1 MVLELQIIVVR
12 SKNLRV
18 LERRLLCSL
27 IVPLHE
33 KLRKPTC
40 QTRRKRDKPL
50 VVLFQQ
56 LHIHARAVI
65 KAVQKAARDH
75 IAEVP
80 VARLVF
86 AEQHQVVCLAV
97 KRVHLVKARSGR
109 DIDLA
114 ADDGLHARRLRRL
127 VKVNCAVHDAVVG
140 DGDRVLPQLLDPV
153 H

>member
-1 MVLELQIIVVR
+1 M
-12 SKNLRV
+12 
-18 LERRLLCSL
+18 
-27 IVPLHE
+27 
-33 KLRKPTC
+33 
-40 QTRRKRDKPL
+40 
-50 VVLFQQ
+50 
-56 LHIHARAVI
+56 
-65 KAVQKAARDH
+65 
-75 IAEVP
+75 
-80 VARLVF
+80 
-86 AEQHQVVCLAV
+86 VCLAV